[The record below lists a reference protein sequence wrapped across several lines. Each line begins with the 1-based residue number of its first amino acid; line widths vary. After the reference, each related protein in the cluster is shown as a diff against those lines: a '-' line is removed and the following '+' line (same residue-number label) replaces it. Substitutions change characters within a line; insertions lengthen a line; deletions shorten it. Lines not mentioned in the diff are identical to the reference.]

1 MGQFYCLEIYFTV
14 KDKRHINK
22 VKIYDSYKILDFSV
36 DYIAKEFDLPIR
48 KLEIDYKEFR
58 EVGHELTEQEVDYIR
73 NDVEIMARALKIM
86 FDYGLTNMTIGSCAL
101 NNYRKKMKYFN
112 QYYPSLDLDVD
123 DYIRQSYKGGFTY
136 LNPIYKEKEVM
147 KGIVLDVNSLRY
159 IQV

>member
-1 MGQFYCLEIYFTV
+1 
-14 KDKRHINK
+14 
-22 VKIYDSYKILDFSV
+22 
-36 DYIAKEFDLPIR
+36 
-48 KLEIDYKEFR
+48 
-58 EVGHELTEQEVDYIR
+58 
-73 NDVEIMARALKIM
+73 M